1 MATLLETA
9 RLLVC
14 VVLNKDSTGGM
25 IYSFFSSI
33 EYISRVHSFAYLEL
47 GN

>member
-14 VVLNKDSTGGM
+14 VFLNKDSTGGM
-25 IYSFFSSI
+25 KFSLQA
-33 EYISRVHSFAYLEL
+33 EYIYRVHSFAYLEL